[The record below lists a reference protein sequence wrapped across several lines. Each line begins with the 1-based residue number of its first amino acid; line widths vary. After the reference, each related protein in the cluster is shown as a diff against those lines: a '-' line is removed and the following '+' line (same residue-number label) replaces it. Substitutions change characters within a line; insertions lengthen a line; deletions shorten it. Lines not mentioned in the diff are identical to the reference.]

1 MDAQAEN
8 SGAEQ
13 WAELLKL
20 QHSPPASE
28 PVRAVVVDEQPP
40 LRWREILA
48 VVLVVVLCDL
58 TIYRGQGFAGY
69 ALLFAIT
76 PILLAF
82 GSPRPRNNVTGWIV
96 GAMLAVLAL
105 KMLWCGSIL
114 LAACGFVLVVA
125 FAAALSGLCPHVL
138 ELAMFA
144 SQTVL
149 AGYAGLVHH
158 WRCLNKLGPAVSR
171 TRWLSIVLPLVAF
184 MAFSLLFVF
193 ANPDLRTSL
202 GQSVETML
210 DAVRDFFLKFSPT
223 IGEAVFW
230 VIVLVIAVGLLRP
243 VVSRTLFENISDPA
257 PTIADRADTASP
269 WSLYPAFRNTLLTV
283 IVLFAIYLVFEF
295 MTLWIRVF
303 PAGFYYSGYAHEGA
317 AWLTVALALATLV
330 LSLVFKGRV
339 LQDPRLPRLRRLAW
353 LWSLENMLLAIAVY
367 HRLYIYIGFNGMT
380 RMRMVGIFGMSAVV
394 IGFVLVVWKI
404 ACNRDFVW
412 LMRRHLW
419 TLALSIFLFAL
430 IPVDTIVTR
439 YNVGCILAGDPSPA
453 VQISVH
459 PISSE
464 GVLLL
469 EPLLGS
475 DNEIIREGIRAMLAE
490 RHAEAESLAIRRQA
504 QDWTAFQIADDMVL
518 QSLRSSSDNWAEYAA
533 DPSRRTVTLRRFH
546 DYAYQWY

>member
-1 MDAQAEN
+1 MDAQVED

-13 WAELLKL
+13 WAELLNLKTL
-20 QHSPPASE
+20 NSPAE
-28 PVRAVVVDEQPP
+28 AVRAVVVDEQPP
-40 LRWREILA
+40 LRWREIMA
-48 VVLVVVLCDL
+48 VVSVVLLCDL
-58 TIYRGQGFAGY
+58 TIYRGHGFAGY
-69 ALLFAIT
+69 ALLFAIA

-82 GSPRPRNNVTGWIV
+82 GSPRPRNDATGWIL
-96 GAMLAVLAL
+96 GAMTAVLAV

-114 LAACGFVLVVA
+114 LAACGFALVVA
-125 FAAALSGLCPHVL
+125 FAAALSGLCPYVL
-138 ELAMFA
+138 ELVVFA

-149 AGYAGLVHH
+149 AGCAGLVHH
-158 WRCLNKLGPAVSR
+158 WRCLNKLGPAISR
-171 TRWLSIVLPLVAF
+171 ARWLSIALPLAAF

-202 GQSVETML
+202 GTSVEMAL
-210 DAVRDFFLKFSPT
+210 NAVRDFFLKFSPT

-230 VIVLVIAVGLLRP
+230 VAVLVIAVGLLRP

-257 PTIADRADTASP
+257 PTVADQADTTSP

-295 MTLWIRVF
+295 MTLWFRVF
-303 PAGFYYSGYAHEGA
+303 PEGFYYSGYAHEGA

-330 LSLVFKGRV
+330 LSLVFKGRI

-394 IGFVLVVWKI
+394 VGFILVVWKI
-404 ACNRDFVW
+404 AYNRDFVW

-419 TLALSIFLFAL
+419 TLALAVYLFAL

-439 YNVGCILAGDPSPA
+439 YNVGCILAGDPAPA

-475 DNEIIREGIRAMLAE
+475 DNEMIREGIRAMLAA
-490 RHAEAESLAIRRQA
+490 RHAEAESLAASRQT
-504 QDWTAFQIADDMVL
+504 QGWTTYQIADDMVL
-518 QSLRSSSDNWAEYAA
+518 QSLRSGSDNWAEYAA
-533 DPSRRTVTLRRFH
+533 DRSRQDAALRRFH